1 MADPGAVLRVTVL
14 TVSDRAHAG
23 IYEDKSGPALRDGLR
38 EVLPD
43 AAVSIA
49 LVPDEPD
56 AIRSAVLAAEAEAAR
71 VLLACGGT
79 GLGPRDITPE
89 TLQELCGR
97 SIPGI
102 AERYRRES
110 EAETPF
116 APLSRVW
123 AGQRGQMLCIALPG
137 STGAARLA
145 ARVIGPMLPH
155 AVSMMDSGGH

>member
-1 MADPGAVLRVTVL
+1 MAETGSGLLIVVL
-14 TVSDRAHAG
+14 TVSDRAAAG
-23 IYEDKSGPALRDGLR
+23 VYPDRSGPVLRDGLR
-38 EVLPD
+38 EVLPE
-43 AAVSIA
+43 AQIRVV
-49 LVPDEPD
+49 LVPDEAD
-56 AIRSAVLAAEAEAAR
+56 AITAAVLEAEASGCR

-89 TLQELCGR
+89 TLQTLCPR
-97 SIPGI
+97 SVPGI
-102 AERYRRES
+102 AERYRRAS

-123 AGQRGQMLCIALPG
+123 AGQRGRMLCIALPG

-145 ARVIGPMLPH
+145 AALIGPLLPH